1 MDGDWMDTEQAAKLG
16 GVSGAR
22 IRQLL
27 LDGRFPGAVRIG
39 PERRGVW
46 MIPRAEVEA
55 WAKSERKAGRPRKV

>member
-1 MDGDWMDTEQAAKLG
+1 METREAAAAG
-16 GVSGAR
+16 GVSSAR
-22 IRQLL
+22 VRQLL

-55 WAKSERKAGRPRKV
+55 WAKSERRAGRPRKPEV